1 MILYPSQ
8 TGGGRL
14 YVFGIQAQSYLD
26 KHQTHVS
33 LLATKAGFFSIKPA
47 INNGMST
54 IPCHTDQSWQDETRR
69 LVSGV
74 HNG

>member
-1 MILYPSQ
+1 MTLYPSQ

-26 KHQTHVS
+26 IFRLAVS
-33 LLATKAGFFSIKPA
+33 ISATKAGIYSRKSA

-69 LVSGV
+69 LVLGV